1 MGFRDSALR
10 KLSNVSSKP
19 GHLKLP
25 SVRPPS
31 CYVYYISY
39 SIHKCARI
47 NYETSLICAGYHG
60 LNVRSLPNYQAPL
73 LAKSSSSSSSSSSR
87 FSFFILS
94 FFHYCFYINRTGRSI
109 SSSSFSSPPIY
120 YSRFRKCIY
129 KQNLRDILRGRNLLS
144 YTPPLYFSTFITRV

>member
-73 LAKSSSSSSSSSSR
+73 LAKSSSSSSSR

-94 FFHYCFYINRTGRSI
+94 FFHYCV
-109 SSSSFSSPPIY
+109 
-120 YSRFRKCIY
+120 Y
-129 KQNLRDILRGRNLLS
+129 KQNREIYLL
-144 YTPPLYFSTFITRV
+144 LFFLFSSHLLLALSKMHL

>member
-73 LAKSSSSSSSSSSR
+73 LAKSSSSSSSR

-94 FFHYCFYINRTGRSI
+94 FFHYCV
-109 SSSSFSSPPIY
+109 
-120 YSRFRKCIY
+120 Y
-129 KQNLRDILRGRNLLS
+129 KQNREIYLL
-144 YTPPLYFSTFITRV
+144 LFFFFSSHLLLALSKMHL